1 MKKIMLLTLLLIS
14 STLTFA
20 QTIAETDIIGVW
32 KVKKAMAL
40 KDADKAETKELL
52 TGFQKATYSFNAD
65 HSFSFDTKSN
75 SKMMQQLVK
84 MFQKNQWIFDKKKQQ
99 IKVGLKKEGYSN
111 ITFIVKQD
119 GKKIIFL
126 IEDAQIEMLMKK
138 A

>member
-126 IEDAQIEMLMKK
+126 IEDAQIEMQMKK
-138 A
+138 S